1 MPTSRMMTQ
10 ALAKDGYE
18 SMQDSVLKRN
28 LVGLGIVCP
37 MANEGDEAVPFC
49 QAVLQHCPGFK
60 KVTFFAVFDR
70 VTKDSSLDQ
79 MRLLENSEP
88 RLRVVWAPENR
99 CVVDAYLRGYKE
111 ALDDSCLPVSIS
123 GVDCLPA
130 NRGN

>member
-1 MPTSRMMTQ
+1 MAEER
-10 ALAKDGYE
+10 L
-18 SMQDSVLKRN
+18 LKRN
-28 LVGLGIVCP
+28 LVGLGVVCP
-37 MANEGDEAVPFC
+37 MANEGDEAAAFC
-49 QAVLQHCPGFK
+49 QAVLQRCLGFK

-70 VTKDSSLDQ
+70 VTKDSSVDQ